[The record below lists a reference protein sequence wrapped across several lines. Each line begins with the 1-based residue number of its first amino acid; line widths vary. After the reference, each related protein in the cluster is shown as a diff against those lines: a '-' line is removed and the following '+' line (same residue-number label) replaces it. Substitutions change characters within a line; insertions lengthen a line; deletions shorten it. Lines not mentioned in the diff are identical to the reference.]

1 MATRLGAAHCSSRV
15 LDDDDAIGGL
25 RHFGQQRIGQ
35 RGLAGRG
42 AAGDEDVGAGR
53 DALAQRL
60 GLGGRHDPG
69 RDVIVER
76 EHRDGGLAD
85 GEGRG
90 RDHGRQQALEPLPVS
105 GSSAETR
112 GAPAWT
118 SAPT

>member
-25 RHFGQQRIGQ
+25 RDFGQQRIGQ
-35 RGLAGRG
+35 RGLAGRVPP
-42 AAGDEDVGAGR
+42 ATRMLAR
-53 DALAQRL
+53 DATPSRRL
-60 GLGGRHDPG
+60 RLLRRHDPG

-85 GEGRG
+85 REGRR
-90 RDHGRQQALEPLPVS
+90 RDDGRQQALEPLPVS

-112 GAPAWT
+112 GAPGWT